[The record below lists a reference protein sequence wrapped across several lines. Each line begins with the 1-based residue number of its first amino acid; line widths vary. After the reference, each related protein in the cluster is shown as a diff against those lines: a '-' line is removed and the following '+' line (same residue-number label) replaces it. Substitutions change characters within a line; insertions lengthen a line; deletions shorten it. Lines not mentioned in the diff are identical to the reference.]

1 MKASYLIRE
10 RHVDEISSNRAFP
23 ITAVTRRPASIE
35 QDHYVTAVRHPLI
48 DHVTI
53 GLRQDLFVTWA
64 RVNVENDRIMIA
76 LFEIAWPNECR
87 VHRPPTFRAQQFD
100 LRQR

>member
-1 MKASYLIRE
+1 MPWRSPAIE
-10 RHVDEISSNRAFP
+10 RD
-23 ITAVTRRPASIE
+23 
-35 QDHYVTAVRHPLI
+35 DDVTAIRHPLI

-64 RVNVENDRIMIA
+64 RVNVENDRVMIA

-87 VHRPPTFRAQQFD
+87 VHWRLTFRAQQFD
-100 LRQR
+100 LRQQ